1 MVMRRLLSW
10 MVLAA
15 LSAATLETGA
25 ARAEPDAYAQARTL
39 FEQGIELANA
49 DRWAEALE
57 AFRRSSELVARPST
71 SYNVANAYYRLDRPV
86 DALAELDA
94 HDRMREV
101 SGDAAA
107 QARSRKLRALVRAAV
122 AEVLVSIEPRSASLF
137 VNGWPTNLDGTSRLV
152 QLNPGTHFLQVIQ
165 NGYHPQRHELRLERG
180 ARESLSVELEPIE
193 GAAALETTAQS
204 VTPVP
209 VAASTGAGQPQ
220 DDRKPF
226 VKRPGFWVLIGV
238 IGAAAIGAGVAIAVT
253 RKDDSPACGTT
264 GDCATTQ
271 GLTVAF

>member
-1 MVMRRLLSW
+1 MQRRPSCI
-10 MVLAA
+10 VLAA
-15 LSAATLETGA
+15 LLAATLQTGA
-25 ARAEPDAYAQARTL
+25 ARAEPDAYTQARTL

-49 DRWAEALE
+49 DRWAEALD

-71 SYNVANAYYRLDRPV
+71 SYNVANAYYRLNRPV

-94 HDRMREV
+94 HDRMPEV
-101 SGDAAA
+101 SSDAAA
-107 QARSRKLRALVRAAV
+107 QARSRELRALVRAAV
-122 AEVLVSIEPRSASLF
+122 AEVTVSVEPPSATLF
-137 VNGWPTNLDGTSRLV
+137 VNGWPTNLDGASRLV
-152 QLNPGTHFLQVIQ
+152 QLNPGTHFLQVMRD
-165 NGYHPQRHELRLERG
+165 GYHPQRHELRVDRG
-180 ARESLSVELEPIE
+180 ARESLSVELVPIE
-193 GAAALETTAQS
+193 SAVASETAAQS

-209 VAASTGAGQPQ
+209 VTAPTGAGQTK

-238 IGAAAIGAGVAIAVT
+238 VGAAAIGAGVAIAVT
-253 RKDDSPACGTT
+253 RRDDSPACGTT

>member
-1 MVMRRLLSW
+1 MVMQRLLSW
-10 MVLAA
+10 TILAS
-15 LSAATLETGA
+15 LLVATLQTGA
-25 ARAEPDAYAQARTL
+25 ARAEPDAYSQARTL

-49 DRWAEALE
+49 DRWAEALD

-71 SYNVANAYYRLDRPV
+71 SYNVANAYYRLNRPV

-94 HDRMREV
+94 HDRMPEV
-101 SGDAAA
+101 SSDAAA
-107 QARSRKLRALVRAAV
+107 QARSRELRALVRAAV
-122 AEVLVSIEPRSASLF
+122 AEVLVSVEPPSATLF
-137 VNGWPTNLDGTSRLV
+137 VNGWPTNLDGASRLV
-152 QLNPGTHFLQVIQ
+152 QLNPGTHFLQVIRD
-165 NGYHPQRHELRLERG
+165 GYHPQRHELRVDRG
-180 ARESLSVELEPIE
+180 ARESLSVELVPIE
-193 GAAALETTAQS
+193 SAVAPETTAQS

-209 VAASTGAGQPQ
+209 VAASTGAGQTE

-238 IGAAAIGAGVAIAVT
+238 VGAAAIGAGVAIAVT
-253 RKDDSPACGTT
+253 RRDDSPACGTT